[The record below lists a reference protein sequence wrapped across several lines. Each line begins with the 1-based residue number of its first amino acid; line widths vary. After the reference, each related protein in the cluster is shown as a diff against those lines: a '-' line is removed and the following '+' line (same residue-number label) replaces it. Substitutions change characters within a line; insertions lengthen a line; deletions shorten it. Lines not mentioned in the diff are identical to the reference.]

1 MPKPT
6 SALIVD
12 DEAHARTFVRMLLK
26 QLGVATLWEAADGAT
41 ALEMIGT
48 HRPELVLLD
57 VNMPVMGGLETL
69 AKLKQIDPDLPVIIV
84 SSESAM
90 PTVREAARLGAVGY
104 MLKQSTSEQAL
115 EALREAF
122 EAIDEGADDD
132 DEAADSPAGN

>member
-26 QLGVATLWEAADGAT
+26 QLGIATVWEATNGAA
-41 ALEMIGT
+41 ALEMVRA

-57 VNMPVMGGLETL
+57 VNMPIMGGLATL
-69 AKLKQIDPDLPVIIV
+69 SQLKEIDPDLPVIIV

-90 PTVREAARLGAVGY
+90 PTVREAARLGAAGY
-104 MLKQSTSEQAL
+104 LLKQSTNEQAL

-122 EAIDEGADDD
+122 ATIDADEQ
-132 DEAADSPAGN
+132 DEDSTD

>member
-6 SALIVD
+6 TALIVD
-12 DEAHARTFVRMLLK
+12 DEAHARMFVRMLLK
-26 QLGVATLWEAADGAT
+26 QLGIATIWEAGDGVT
-41 ALEMIGT
+41 ALEMIGA

-69 AKLKQIDPDLPVIIV
+69 SRIRQTDPDLPVIFV
-84 SSESAM
+84 SSESAT

-104 MLKQSTSEQAL
+104 LLKQSTSEEAL

-122 EAIDEGADDD
+122 DAIDDAAED
-132 DEAADSPAGN
+132 DEPADSPAGN

>member
-12 DEAHARTFVRMLLK
+12 DEAHARTFFRVLLK
-26 QLGVATLWEAADGAT
+26 QSGIDTVWEATNGAA
-41 ALEMIGT
+41 ALEMVRA

-57 VNMPVMGGLETL
+57 INMPIMGGLTTL
-69 AKLKQIDPDLPVIIV
+69 SQIKEFDPDLPVIII

-90 PTVREAARLGAVGY
+90 PTVREAARRGAVGY
-104 MLKQSTSEQAL
+104 LLKQSTSEQAI

-122 EAIDEGADDD
+122 EAIDGAAED
-132 DEAADSPAGN
+132 DESAD